1 MKKTKLALAITASAF
16 IASPA
21 LATNG
26 TNMVGLGAQSAATG
40 GTGVAA
46 YYGAENVIV
55 NPGLIGKA
63 QGTEFSFGGTVF
75 MPSVSSDMGAGSE
88 KSTADLN
95 LIPSVSLASRI
106 NDQLTF
112 GIGMYG
118 TSGMGV
124 DYSKHSSLMKA
135 QSNMQ
140 IMRFAPTIAF
150 NQANFGIGVSP
161 IIQYGSLDIHY
172 DASGLGGGATEAGH
186 GMASDLGFGFSL
198 GGYFDVNS
206 QLTVAASYTSAIKMK
221 YDGQLSGASQQFTN
235 FGLNSA
241 FGDELAQPAE
251 LKLGAAYNMGNM
263 VYTAD
268 FKQLAWGSATGYK
281 DFGWEDQNVIALGA
295 KYNGNG
301 YWAGIGFNQGNN
313 PVKKL
318 SDTANNKVI
327 NMFNNLFFPATTESH
342 ITFGGGYNLTKHV
355 SLDAAV
361 VYAPE
366 VKTSITTPTNATNT
380 TKHSQMGYTFSARYN
395 F

>member
-75 MPSVSSDMGAGSE
+75 MPNVTNDAKGNGE
-88 KSTADLN
+88 KTSKADLN
-95 LIPSVSLASRI
+95 VIPSVSLASRI

-124 DYSKHSSLMKA
+124 DYSGSANHMHA

-140 IMRFAPTIAF
+140 IMRFAPTLAF
-150 NQANFGIGVSP
+150 NQANFGVGISP
-161 IIQYGSLDIHY
+161 IIQYGSLDLSYNMGTAEKDI
-172 DASGLGGGATEAGH
+172 GK
-186 GMASDLGFGFSL
+186 GMASDLGFGYSI
-198 GGYFDVNS
+198 GGYYDLQNNI
-206 QLTVAASYTSAIKMK
+206 TIGATYTSAIEMK
-221 YDGQLSGASQQFTN
+221 YDGQLSTASGPFPVT
-235 FGLNSA
+235 
-241 FGDELAQPAE
+241 FGDKLQQPAE
-251 LKLGAAYNMGNM
+251 LKIGAAYTMGSM
-263 VYTAD
+263 MYTAD
-268 FKQLAWGSATGYK
+268 FKQIAWGSATGYK
-281 DFGWEDQNVIALGA
+281 DYGWEDQNVIALGA
-295 KYNGNG
+295 KYSANK
-301 YWAGIGFNQGNN
+301 YWAGLGLNHGNN
-313 PVKKL
+313 PIKEQAPDSTGAGVTL
-318 SDTANNKVI
+318 
-327 NMFNNLFFPATTESH
+327 NMFNNLFFPATTETH
-342 ITFGGGYNLTKHV
+342 ITLGGGYNLTKHV
-355 SLDAAV
+355 SLDAAI

-366 VKTSITTPTNATNT
+366 TKTTVKVSDGGTGTLDDT